1 MKTTLLKTACC
12 LAFVFAC
19 TVCPAVGQSAFNGG
33 AASTN
38 TARDALSCVSPGAK
52 PAAGVDEPV
61 AIVAGQPIYERDLA
75 DAIGA
80 QMLQIRQ
87 QEYQIKSKALDEL
100 IRRKVLETEAK
111 KRGISV
117 DKLQEE
123 VDSKVP
129 DPSDAEVAGYYLAVK
144 NQIAQSFQEIKPQLQ
159 KAIKLL
165 KIQQARQD
173 YADSL
178 RGKTEIA
185 VMLRPPRTEVNFDP
199 ARVLGDPRAPVTI
212 VAFSDFQCPY
222 CSKAAETM
230 RLLVA
235 KYNGKVKV
243 AFRDFPMRTIHPRAQ
258 AAAEA
263 ARCAGDQGKFW
274 EFHDALFAEQSKLDE
289 KSLIATAQKLGL
301 EGKLFQSCLSSG
313 KSKVQVEED
322 VLDGTRAGV
331 AGTPGFFINGA
342 FVNGSQPQAEF
353 EKLID
358 AELAAI
364 KARGSSA
371 K

>member
-1 MKTTLLKTACC
+1 MKTTLLKTASC
-12 LAFVFAC
+12 LAFLFAC
-19 TVCPAVGQSAFNGG
+19 SVCPTVGQSAFNGG
-33 AASTN
+33 AASKDT
-38 TARDALSCVSPGAK
+38 TRDAANWLSLGARST
-52 PAAGVDEPV
+52 AGVDEPV

-75 DAIGA
+75 DAIAA
-80 QMLQIRQ
+80 QILQIRQ

-100 IRRKVLETEAK
+100 IRRKVLETEAR
-111 KRGISV
+111 KRGTSV
-117 DKLQEE
+117 DRLQEE

-129 DPSDAEVAGYYLAVK
+129 DPADAEIEGYYLAVK
-144 NQIAQSFQEIKPQLQ
+144 NQINQPLQQIKPQLQ

-165 KIQQARQD
+165 KVQQARQD

-199 ARVLGDPRAPVTI
+199 TRVLGDPKAPVTI
-212 VAFSDFQCPY
+212 VSFSDFQCPY
-222 CSKAAETM
+222 CKNAADTM

-243 AFRDFPMRTIHPRAQ
+243 AFRDFPMRTIHPRAE

-274 EFHDALFAEQSKLDE
+274 EFHDALFANQSKLDE
-289 KSLIATAQKLGL
+289 TSLTATAQKLGL
-301 EGKLFQSCLSSG
+301 DDKLFQSCLSSA
-313 KSKVQVEED
+313 KSKAQVEQD

-331 AGTPGFFINGA
+331 TGTPGFFINGA
-342 FVNGSQPQAEF
+342 FVNGSQPQTEF
-353 EKLID
+353 EKIID

-364 KARGSSA
+364 KARRSSL